1 MYVGR
6 SMSKFR
12 RQISGRAFNFLV
24 SAFPET
30 SPVRQIFYL
39 LRMVMHA
46 SHSDTL
52 AKFSPL
58 RQTVEGFVVDLVRDV
73 SVPVFVKNLYLL
85 LVNFDGPVLGCLENC
100 NQLKAHVSSI
110 LCGTEMYVIF
120 HRAKLTKFKQSSS
133 NSLCF
138 WVAQLYAVFN
148 RMYQKI
154 SKVYRFSRGVSFLRE
169 TDEIAVD
176 DQITLNLVQFTHDY
190 FDYFLLCTSQV
201 MNLSRTFVKN

>member
-1 MYVGR
+1 MRAPSKRSDAVRDEITCASRRLRFVYVGR

-46 SHSDTL
+46 SPSDTL

-73 SVPVFVKNLYLL
+73 SVPVFVQNLYLL
-85 LVNFDGPVLGCLENC
+85 LVSFEGPVLGCLENC
-100 NQLKAHVSSI
+100 NRLKAHVSSI
-110 LCGTEMYVIF
+110 LCGTERCTLFSTAPNSQNSNKVRQTLFAFGWHNCMLC
-120 HRAKLTKFKQSSS
+120 LTECIKKYQRFI
-133 NSLCF
+133 
-138 WVAQLYAVFN
+138 VFLED
-148 RMYQKI
+148 
-154 SKVYRFSRGVSFLRE
+154 SAF
-169 TDEIAVD
+169 
-176 DQITLNLVQFTHDY
+176 
-190 FDYFLLCTSQV
+190 
-201 MNLSRTFVKN
+201 

>member
-1 MYVGR
+1 
-6 SMSKFR
+6 MSKFR

-24 SAFPET
+24 SAFLET

-46 SHSDTL
+46 SPSDTL

-73 SVPVFVKNLYLL
+73 SVPVFVQNLYLL
-85 LVNFDGPVLGCLENC
+85 LVSFEGPVFGCLENC

-120 HRAKLTKFKQSSS
+120 HHAKLTKFKQSSS

-148 RMYQKI
+148 RMYQTR
-154 SKVYRFSRGVSFLRE
+154 STVTVYIVFLE
-169 TDEIAVD
+169 ESAFWEK
-176 DQITLNLVQFTHDY
+176 LMK
-190 FDYFLLCTSQV
+190 LL
-201 MNLSRTFVKN
+201 

>member
-1 MYVGR
+1 
-6 SMSKFR
+6 MSKFR

-30 SPVRQIFYL
+30 SPVRQIFHL

-46 SHSDTL
+46 SPSDTL

-73 SVPVFVKNLYLL
+73 SVPVFVQNLYLL
-85 LVNFDGPVLGCLENC
+85 LVNFEGPVLGCLENC

-120 HRAKLTKFKQSSS
+120 HRAKLTNSNKFRQTLFAFGGYDCM
-133 NSLCF
+133 LCLTECVKKCQRF
-138 WVAQLYAVFN
+138 IVFLEESAFSEKLIQL
-148 RMYQKI
+148 
-154 SKVYRFSRGVSFLRE
+154 L
-169 TDEIAVD
+169 
-176 DQITLNLVQFTHDY
+176 
-190 FDYFLLCTSQV
+190 
-201 MNLSRTFVKN
+201 

>member
-1 MYVGR
+1 MSTLRAPSKRSDAVRDEITCASRRLRFVYVGR

-30 SPVRQIFYL
+30 SPVRQIFHL

-46 SHSDTL
+46 SPSESSDTL

-73 SVPVFVKNLYLL
+73 SVPVFLQNLYLL
-85 LVNFDGPVLGCLENC
+85 LVSFEGPVLGCLENC

-110 LCGTEMYVIF
+110 L
-120 HRAKLTKFKQSSS
+120 
-133 NSLCF
+133 
-138 WVAQLYAVFN
+138 
-148 RMYQKI
+148 
-154 SKVYRFSRGVSFLRE
+154 
-169 TDEIAVD
+169 
-176 DQITLNLVQFTHDY
+176 
-190 FDYFLLCTSQV
+190 
-201 MNLSRTFVKN
+201 